1 MGLRGFQGL
10 ARKEAKERIASQKR
24 RRVMPWERKG
34 LSRVA
39 KVIAFLE
46 FLPITKGKLTGS
58 KLKLLPSQRAFIE
71 DLYGR
76 PDDAQPVRLGI
87 FSEPRGNG
95 KTGLIAG
102 LELCHLLGPEAE
114 MRGECYSAGID
125 RMQAGLIF
133 NEMESIILAVDDFAV
148 RCNVQRYRKWIEV
161 IDGFGVG
168 SKYEALSSDA
178 RRAHGLSP
186 TFWAYDELAQ
196 AKDRVLLDNLQTAMG
211 KRKRSL
217 GVIISTQAADDDHSL
232 SLLIDDARNNDDPS
246 LVVHIL
252 SAPAEADPFDP
263 ETIRAVNPAFGKFL
277 DEADVMS
284 EAERARRMPS
294 FESAFR
300 NLRLNQRI
308 APHARDQLLT
318 PEVWAT
324 GNDPIDE
331 EMFTDG
337 RPVFGGLDLS
347 STVDLTALVLAAE
360 DDDGNVHLLP
370 QTWTPAD
377 TMTERSLNDRAHYDA
392 WAREGYMTAVP
403 GKAIDYDW
411 VATALADAGARMN
424 LRQVNYDRWGIKQF
438 KQTMDRLGITAP
450 IEPFGQGFQDM
461 SPAVKAFQLLA
472 VNGRIRHG
480 NHPLLRWCFSNAAVV
495 RDAADNRKLDKSK
508 AYGRIDV
515 AVAAIM
521 AVGALKATTAEP
533 EYEISALI
541 G

>member
-10 ARKEAKERIASQKR
+10 ARKQAKEAVAGRKR
-24 RRVMPWERKG
+24 KRVLPWDRRGM
-34 LSRVA
+34 SRVE

-46 FLPITKGKLTGS
+46 FLPITKGKLTGR

-76 PDDAQPVRLGI
+76 QQVRLGI
-87 FSEPRGNG
+87 LSEPRGNG

-102 LELCHLLGPEAE
+102 LALCHLLGPEAE

-125 RMQAGLIF
+125 RLQAGLIF
-133 NEMESIILAVDDFAV
+133 NEMEAIILGEGMEDFAA
-148 RCNVQRYRKWIEV
+148 RCNIQRYRKWIEV
-161 IDGFGVG
+161 IEGFGVG
-168 SKYEALSSDA
+168 SKYEALSADA

-217 GVIISTQAADDDHSL
+217 GVVISTQAADEDHPL
-232 SLLIDDARNNDDPS
+232 SQLIDDARTNADRS
-246 LVVHIL
+246 MVVHL
-252 SAPAEADPFDP
+252 LTAPADADPFDP
-263 ETIRAVNPAFGKFL
+263 AVIRAVNPAFGKFL
-277 DEADVMS
+277 DEADVLA

-308 APHARDQLLT
+308 APHARDQLMT
-318 PEVWAT
+318 PTVWAL
-324 GNDPIDE
+324 GDAAFNE
-331 EMFTDG
+331 AMFADG

-347 STVDLTALVLAAE
+347 STIDLTALVLAAE
-360 DDDGNVHLLP
+360 DNDGNVHLLP
-370 QTWTPAD
+370 RAWTPGD
-377 TMTERSLNDRAHYDA
+377 TLAERMLNDRAPYDA
-392 WAREGYMTAVP
+392 WVRAGQLTAVP

-411 VATALADAGARMN
+411 VATALAKAGEQMN
-424 LRQVNYDRWGIKQF
+424 LRQVNYDRWAIKQF
-438 KQTMDRLGITAP
+438 KQTMDRLGISAP
-450 IEPFGQGFQDM
+450 LEPMGQGFQDM

-472 VNGRIRHG
+472 VSGRIRHG
-480 NHPLLRWCFSNAAVV
+480 NHPLLRWCFSNAVVV
-495 RDAADNRKLDKSK
+495 RDAADNCKLDKSK

-521 AVGALKATTAEP
+521 AVGALKSTTATP
-533 EYEISALI
+533 EYDISALI

>member
-1 MGLRGFQGL
+1 
-10 ARKEAKERIASQKR
+10 
-24 RRVMPWERKG
+24 
-34 LSRVA
+34 
-39 KVIAFLE
+39 
-46 FLPITKGKLTGS
+46 
-58 KLKLLPSQRAFIE
+58 
-71 DLYGR
+71 
-76 PDDAQPVRLGI
+76 
-87 FSEPRGNG
+87 
-95 KTGLIAG
+95 
-102 LELCHLLGPEAE
+102 
-114 MRGECYSAGID
+114 MRGECYSAAID
-125 RMQAGLIF
+125 RSQAGLIF
-133 NEMESIILAVDDFAV
+133 NEMESIILAVPDFAV
-148 RCNVQRYRKWIEV
+148 RCNIQRYRKWIEV
-161 IDGFGVG
+161 IEGFGVG
-168 SKYEALSSDA
+168 SKYEALSADA
-178 RRAHGLSP
+178 RRAHGLAPS
-186 TFWAYDELAQ
+186 FWAYDELAQ

-217 GVIISTQAADDDHSL
+217 GVIISTQAADDDHAL

-324 GNDPIDE
+324 GNDPIDQ

-347 STVDLTALVLAAE
+347 STTDLTALVFAAE

-370 QTWTPAD
+370 QVWTPAD
-377 TMTERSLNDRAHYDA
+377 TLTERSLTDRAHYDV
-392 WAREGYMTAVP
+392 WAREGQLTAVP

-411 VATALADAGARMN
+411 VATALADAGAKMN
-424 LRQVNYDRWGIKQF
+424 VRQVNYDRWGIKQF

-461 SPAVKAFQLLA
+461 SPAVKAYQLLA

-495 RDAADNRKLDKSK
+495 RDAADNCKLDKSK
-508 AYGRIDV
+508 GYGRIDV

-521 AVGALKATTAEP
+521 AIGALKATTAEP